1 MTARNQRRSEHFKV
15 EGGQRER
22 APGIRLRARNPLTV
36 GYDSRMSA
44 EDKVQKLGLDLSAVG
59 PPAGNYVPAVRTGNL
74 VFISGQLPLRPDGS
88 WPAGRVGEGVSI
100 EEGYE
105 AARLAGVALLA
116 RLRSELGSLDRVK
129 RIVKV
134 TGFVNATPD
143 FAQHAQV
150 INGASDL
157 LAEVFGEAGKH
168 ARAAVG
174 MGSLPLGSPVE
185 VELIAEVSI
194 DE

>member
-1 MTARNQRRSEHFKV
+1 MQPPSRV
-15 EGGQRER
+15 EGGVAVDMQNLLAPRDPR
-22 APGIRLRARNPLTV
+22 AV
-36 GYDSRMSA
+36 GYDSGMSA
-44 EDKVQKLGLDLSAVG
+44 EDKVRKLGLDLSNVG

-88 WPAGRVGEGVSI
+88 RPAGKVGDGVSI

-105 AARLAGVALLA
+105 AARLAGAALLA
-116 RLRSELGSLDRVK
+116 RLRDELGSLDRVK

-134 TGFVNATPD
+134 TGYVNATPD
-143 FAQHAQV
+143 FTQHAQV

-185 VELIAEVSI
+185 VELIAEVST